1 LVNKVHAVSCAVLAE
16 HVWSDA
22 GQNEGRMPMRRFGSG
37 LFCVLMLASL
47 GAQSPKGWMLRADR
61 STSASDPDA
70 PGEIKFLTEGA
81 GFHAINPQAAVFWNP
96 ANTAAGDYALKGTFT
111 LMKPSNHTNYYGLV
125 FGGSDLE
132 GAGQTYIYFLVAQ
145 DGTWLVKRR
154 QGDAATQNL
163 LPKTASDAVHKPNAS
178 GQSTNVL
185 EVRVTADA
193 IEFVVNGAVVNT
205 WLGARRVVRT
215 DGNYGIRVNH
225 FLDVQVDGFAVA
237 APATASVRV
246 PAAAAASDISNGETV
261 TMTATVDQ
269 VLSPTAFSV
278 LGKGTNSPGQ
288 DVLILAPTLR
298 APMDHNASVTVF
310 GEMVK
315 FDPAEVARK
324 AKASAIDV
332 SDGRILK
339 YRGRSAVIATA
350 VLNDNMVDVA
360 KPFPPPI
367 TADDQMLSQVMK
379 RVAPA
384 FDALRPATDRSNPDA
399 VKENAVTLVQAFTE
413 IEAFWRAKAR
423 TDAVTWAQDARRQ
436 AESITRDATSG
447 KLDAVKTSA
456 DILGQQCRACHA
468 AYREQVVDGSFRIKA
483 ASAR

>member
-1 LVNKVHAVSCAVLAE
+1 
-16 HVWSDA
+16 
-22 GQNEGRMPMRRFGSG
+22 MPMRRFGSG

-70 PGEIKFLTEGA
+70 PGEIKFLTEGS

-96 ANTAAGDYALKGTFT
+96 ANSAAGDYALKGAFT

-132 GAGQTYIYFLVAQ
+132 GAAQTYMYFLVAQ

-193 IEFVVNGAVVNT
+193 IEFVVNGTVVNR
-205 WLGARRVVRT
+205 WLGARQAVRT
-215 DGNYGIRVNH
+215 DGTYGIRVNH

-237 APATASVRV
+237 AAATASARV
-246 PAAAAASDISNGETV
+246 PAVATAPPAGEISNAETV

-278 LGKGTNSPGQ
+278 IEKGTKNAGR

-298 APMDHNASVTVF
+298 APMDRNASVTVF

-324 AKASAIDV
+324 AKASTIDV

-350 VLNDNMVDVA
+350 VLNDKMVDVA
-360 KPFPPPI
+360 KPLPPPI

-384 FDALRPATDRSNPDA
+384 FDALRQAADRSNPDA
-399 VKENAVTLVQAFTE
+399 VNENAVTLVRAFTE
-413 IEAFWRAKAR
+413 IEAFWKSKAR
-423 TDAVTWAQDARRQ
+423 TDAVTWAQDARRH
-436 AESITRDATSG
+436 AESIARGATSG
-447 KLDAVKTSA
+447 TWDGVKTSA

>member
-1 LVNKVHAVSCAVLAE
+1 
-16 HVWSDA
+16 
-22 GQNEGRMPMRRFGSG
+22 MRRVGSA
-37 LFCVLMLASL
+37 LFWVLMLASL
-47 GAQSPKGWMLRADR
+47 AAQSPRGWVLRADR

-70 PGEIKFLTEGA
+70 PGDIKFLTEGS

-96 ANTAAGDYALKGTFT
+96 TNTAAGDYSLKGAFT

-132 GAGQTYIYFLVAQ
+132 GAAQTYMYFLVAQ

-163 LPKTASDAVHKPNAS
+163 LPKTASDSVRKPNAS
-178 GQSTNVL
+178 GQSTNAL

-193 IEFVVNGAVVNT
+193 IEFVVNGTVVNT
-205 WLGARRVVRT
+205 WFGARRAVKT
-215 DGNYGIRVNH
+215 DGIYGIRVNH

-237 APATASVRV
+237 APA
-246 PAAAAASDISNGETV
+246 AASARLPARAAMAPANEVSNGETV

-269 VLSPTAFSV
+269 VLSPTAFGVIEERTKS
-278 LGKGTNSPGQ
+278 TGQ

-298 APMDHNASVTVF
+298 APLDRNASVTVF

-324 AKASAIDV
+324 VKASTIDI
-332 SDGRILK
+332 SDERIMK
-339 YRGRSAVIATA
+339 YRGRPAVIATA

-360 KPFPPPI
+360 KPLPPPI

-384 FDALRPATDRSNPDA
+384 FEALRQAADRSNPDA
-399 VKENAVTLVQAFTE
+399 LKQNAVVLGQAFTE

-423 TDAVTWAQDARRQ
+423 TDAATWAQDARRQ
-436 AESITRDATSG
+436 AESIARDATSG
-447 KLDAVKTSA
+447 RLDSVKTSA
-456 DILGQQCRACHA
+456 DTLGQQCRACHA
-468 AYREQVVDGSFRIKA
+468 TYREQVVDGSFRIKA